1 MYIISLQ
8 NQSLNS
14 FFQLLIDD
22 FNPWQ
27 YMYLQLQYQLAIG
40 VLTCILVDG
49 LSTYVYTG
57 YPCGGSFDDSFA
69 FGV

>member
-1 MYIISLQ
+1 MIS
-8 NQSLNS
+8 
-14 FFQLLIDD
+14 I
-22 FNPWQ
+22 Q